1 MARPVRRV
9 RQDLRDL
16 RARQASIGAGR
27 LIWAAAITRTM
38 RFRLTIL
45 RTSRRLT
52 TTGRT
57 RRIWIPQIGRSWL
70 KPEQRVPLEQPVQL
84 AQLEPAR
91 LVRRA
96 RPVQLERRV
105 RQELTVPPAQ
115 RVRLAL
121 RAQRA
126 EKAQLELQVRP
137 AQRERLVRREHLVR
151 LV

>member
-105 RQELTVPPAQ
+105 RQELMVPPAQ
-115 RVRLAL
+115 PVRLAL
-121 RAQRA
+121 REQRA

-137 AQRERLVRREHLVR
+137 ARRGQLARREHLVR